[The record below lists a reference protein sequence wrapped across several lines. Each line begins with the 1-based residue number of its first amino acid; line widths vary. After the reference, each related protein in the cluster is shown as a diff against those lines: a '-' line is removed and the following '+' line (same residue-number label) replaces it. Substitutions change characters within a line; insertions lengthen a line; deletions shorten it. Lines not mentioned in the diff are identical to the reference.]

1 MTTSN
6 KILAMIDG
14 SVYSSSVVDHAAWAA
29 NRLNNDVELMHVI
42 GRRGVGNDTAN
53 LSGNIGL
60 GARTS
65 LLEELSEHD
74 AQASKLAQKRGRLI
88 LDDASEKL
96 QTAGIEHVTTRM
108 RNGELVESVTSSEET
123 VDLILIGKR
132 GEGADF
138 DKLHPGSNLERVVR
152 SCTKPVLVASRSYK
166 TIESVLVAFDGG
178 GSCSRAIDYI
188 TNEKLLTNLPI
199 KLLMVGDEDA
209 SPKKNLEDTAARL
222 QQAGHPVTSEVLPGI
237 TEEVI
242 SKAVEKE
249 NHDLL
254 VMGAYGHSRIRNMI
268 IGSTTTA
275 MIISCKIPV
284 MLFR

>member
-1 MTTSN
+1 
-6 KILAMIDG
+6 MIDG
-14 SVYSSSVVDHAAWAA
+14 SVYSNSVVDHAAWAA
-29 NRLNNDVELMHVI
+29 NRLNKDIVLLHVI

-96 QTAGIEHVTTRM
+96 HTAGVEHVTTRM
-108 RNGELVESVTSSEET
+108 RNGELVESVTSSEAT

-138 DKLHPGSNLERVVR
+138 DKLHPGSNLERVAR
-152 SCTKPVLVASRSYK
+152 SCSKPIIVASRAYK
-166 TIESVLVAFDGG
+166 AIDRVLVAFDGG
-178 GSCSRAIDYI
+178 ASCDRAIDYI
-188 TNEKLLTNLPI
+188 ASEKLLTNLPI
-199 KLLMVGDEDA
+199 KLLMVGDENA
-209 SPKKNLEDTAARL
+209 APKQSLEAAADKL
-222 QQAGHPVTSEVLPGI
+222 QRAGHPVTTEMLPGI

-242 SKAVEKE
+242 AAAVEKE
-249 NHDLL
+249 GHDLL

-275 MIISCKIPV
+275 MIISCKIPIL
-284 MLFR
+284 LFR